1 MVALR
6 DAMVLWNS
14 QDYHDKTLKG
24 GFDNTVR
31 IKVVPHSNYQLPSNP
46 NRKFRYLQSSV
57 GACFGGWATAKGI
70 AQAGYIMGLFNRI
83 VTHDGLPADV
93 VHRAFLEIDEYAEFH
108 DDKALK
114 DGNPFQDLHYAYC
127 DPVIFDHV
135 A

>member
-14 QDYHDKTLKG
+14 QDYHDKALKG
-24 GFDNTVR
+24 GVDNTVR
-31 IKVVPHSNYQLPSNP
+31 IKVVPHSSYRSDQ
-46 NRKFRYLQSSV
+46 FRYLQSSV
-57 GACFGGWATAKGI
+57 GACFGGWATAKGA

-83 VTHDGLPADV
+83 VTHDGLSADE

-108 DDKALK
+108 DANSIK
-114 DGNPFQDLHYAYC
+114 DGSPFHDLHYAYC
-127 DPVIFDHV
+127 ADV